1 MYCPS
6 LVPIPN
12 VTVTAFNDQKFNN
25 SMSLEC
31 IITTVRGIILEM
43 VWMANDTIIKRTDD
57 SSGNIV
63 NKSVIYRDVY
73 DAPSNMGY
81 KNTEYYCHGV
91 VNGIAVANGKK

>member
-6 LVPIPN
+6 SVPIPN
-12 VTVTAFNDQKFNN
+12 VTVTAFNDQKVSN
-25 SMSLEC
+25 SLSLRC
-31 IITTVRGIILEM
+31 IITTVRGIIVEI
-43 VWMANDTIIKRTDD
+43 VWMANDTIIKRIDN

-63 NKSVIYRDVY
+63 NNLVIYRDVY

-91 VNGIAVANGKK
+91 VNGISVANGKK